1 MYGNEYINF
10 TRYRIGIGQM
20 AQLVVLLLVFLSA
33 ILLHY
38 FLLREGFQGSMVDN
52 ANLYIDGYY
61 LPKLKILK
69 EYLKKKDDM
78 EIAST
83 IKSIESIEADVS
95 SIRSD
100 SSWNVRKEEEKERIV
115 NERIPGVN
123 SIIAKY
129 SVQMSPLVEF
139 KYNTSIP
146 SPIDN
151 QKPSM
156 DTSSSPL
163 QQTEQQ
169 LPENK
174 TDEPVQQKPQTSV
187 EFSELVGAL
196 LTYTPKQHTLE
207 NSASVEDIRK
217 VVRSEIEA
225 ELASKPQTKKD
236 VVNEKIACRTTSPLE
251 ATEAPKAAPTYS
263 ETEGRWFRNAGGECP
278 YARRGNASLVKPID
292 MSEYIRK
299 DSIPCWACNIK

>member
-1 MYGNEYINF
+1 M
-10 TRYRIGIGQM
+10 T
-20 AQLVVLLLVFLSA
+20 QLVVLLLVFLSA

-38 FLLREGFQGSMVDN
+38 FLLREGFQGSMVDK

-61 LPKLKILK
+61 LPKLRILK

-78 EIAST
+78 EVAST

-95 SIRSD
+95 TIRTD
-100 SSWNVRKEEEKERIV
+100 SSWNVRKEEEKERIL

-129 SVQMSPLVEF
+129 AVQMSPLVEF
-139 KYNTSIP
+139 KYSASIP
-146 SPIDN
+146 SPVDN
-151 QKPSM
+151 QKVNTDASGS
-156 DTSSSPL
+156 TL
-163 QQTEQQ
+163 TGQVITTGEQ
-169 LPENK
+169 PVEK
-174 TDEPVQQKPQTSV
+174 APVQQKPQASV

-196 LTYTPKQHTLE
+196 LTYTPPKQNTLE

-217 VVRSEIEA
+217 VVRSEIDA
-225 ELASKPQTKKD
+225 ELAKKSQTKKD
-236 VVNEKIACRTTSPLE
+236 VANGKIACRTTRPL
-251 ATEAPKAAPTYS
+251 AAAPAPPKTEPTYS
-263 ETEGRWFRNAGGECP
+263 EAEGQWFRNAGSECP
-278 YARRGNASLVKPID
+278 YARRGDASLVKPID